1 MAPSVRD
8 DYLVTE
14 VMTAAPQKL
23 QLLLVDAAFRLAV
36 KAREHRRDH
45 QAEAAG
51 EALIRCQQIVT
62 ELMCGLRPESNP
74 ELVRKVGAIYAF
86 IFRTLVE
93 AHLKHDA
100 TKLDEVISILE
111 IERDTWREVCTQ
123 LGSTRAADDSGQP
136 RASFVA

>member
-23 QLLLVDAAFRLAV
+23 QLLLLDAAFRLAV
-36 KAREHRRDH
+36 KAREHRRN
-45 QAEAAG
+45 QQVEAAG
-51 EALIRCQQIVT
+51 EALIKCQQIIT

-74 ELVRKVGAIYAF
+74 ELARKVGAIYAF
-86 IFRTLVE
+86 IFRALVE

-100 TKLDEVISILE
+100 TKLDEAIAILE
-111 IERDTWREVCTQ
+111 LERDTWREVCTR
-123 LGSTRAADDSGQP
+123 LGSTRSADETSQP

>member
-36 KAREHRRDH
+36 KAREHRRNH

-123 LGSTRAADDSGQP
+123 LGSKRAADDSGQP

>member
-36 KAREHRRDH
+36 KAREHRRNE
-45 QAEAAG
+45 QPEPAG

-62 ELMCGLRPESNP
+62 ELMCGLRPENNP

-123 LGSTRAADDSGQP
+123 LGSTRAADDSSQP

>member
-23 QLLLVDAAFRLAV
+23 QLMLLDAAFRLAV
-36 KAREHRRDH
+36 KAREHRRTQ
-45 QAEAAG
+45 QAEPAG
-51 EALIRCQQIVT
+51 EALIRCQQIIT
-62 ELMCGLRPESNP
+62 ELMCGLRPEANP
-74 ELVRKVGAIYAF
+74 ELVRKVGGVYAF

-100 TKLDEVISILE
+100 TKLDEAISILE
-111 IERDTWREVCTQ
+111 LERDTWREVCTQ
-123 LGSTRAADDSGQP
+123 LGSTRPADELAQI